1 METAEK
7 FNPNVKL
14 EAHHANIKDPE
25 FNVKWFEGFNV
36 VFNALDNL
44 EARRHVNKMC
54 LSADVPLIE
63 SGTTGFDGQV
73 QVIKQVSLGSP
84 PQVSVAMLIPDREK
98 PNATTART
106 KQFPRASRCVLFEA
120 HLVNPFIAL
129 FGPRA
134 IFLRSLPLNE
144 CLFVLGIAGLLLVE

>member
-14 EAHHANIKDPE
+14 EAHHANIKDSK
-25 FNVKWFEGFNV
+25 FNVKWFKGFNV

-73 QVIKQVSLGSP
+73 QVIKRVSLEFP
-84 PQVSVAMLIPDREK
+84 PQVFVAMLIPIGK
-98 PNATTART
+98 N
-106 KQFPRASRCVLFEA
+106 
-120 HLVNPFIAL
+120 
-129 FGPRA
+129 
-134 IFLRSLPLNE
+134 
-144 CLFVLGIAGLLLVE
+144 